1 VIDLV
6 IKNGKLV
13 TPFLK
18 DKVSIAIDSE
28 KIVGIGHDS
37 VMPPS
42 NRTIDAGGNLIL
54 PGMIDMHTHFRDPGY
69 TEREDFECGTK
80 AAAAG
85 GVTTVM
91 DMPNNLPP
99 TTSVKGFLEKR
110 EVVAKKAI
118 VDFALAGGVGEGSFE
133 DVVPLAEAGVVAFK
147 TLMLRQEM
155 KGQSVHTDSEITT
168 AFSEVAKTSKP
179 CLLHAENENLI
190 IEATAKLVASGR
202 LEPIVWEESRPVVSE
217 IEAVSRSII
226 LAQNSSVHLHLCHIS
241 AGESMQYISNGKR
254 NGQKITAETCPNYLL
269 LTADIMK
276 KVGPFAK
283 IQPPI
288 RKTGQDLLW
297 RGVLDGTIDVIA
309 SDHAPYTVEEKE
321 AGWKNIFEARSGGP
335 GVETT
340 LPLLLNCVNE
350 DRIGLNRLV
359 ELFAANPAKVLGLYP
374 QKGAI
379 AVGSDADLVI
389 VDLNQESKI
398 DAQSLH
404 SKQKISPFDG
414 MKVKGIPVM
423 TIVRG
428 NIVMEEGEIVVKP
441 GIGKFITSSPV
452 PSSSGVKT

>member
-1 VIDLV
+1 MTLSHT
-6 IKNGKLV
+6 GE
-13 TPFLK
+13 
-18 DKVSIAIDSE
+18 VSIAIDSE

-85 GVTTVM
+85 GVTMVM

-99 TTSVKGFLEKR
+99 ITSVKGFLEKR
-110 EVVAKKAI
+110 EVVTKKAL
-118 VDFALAGGVGEGSFE
+118 VDFAFAGGVGDGSFE

-155 KGQSVHTDSEITT
+155 KGQSVHSDSEIVA
-168 AFSEVAKTSKP
+168 AFLAVVKANKP
-179 CLLHAENENLI
+179 CLLHAENESLI
-190 IEATAKLVASGR
+190 NEATEQLIASGR
-202 LEPIVWEESRPVVSE
+202 TEPIVWEESRPVISE
-217 IEAVSRSII
+217 IEAVSRSIM
-226 LAQNSSVHLHLCHIS
+226 LARNTGVHLHICHIS
-241 AGESMQYISNGKR
+241 AGESMEYVSNGKQR
-254 NGQKITAETCPNYLL
+254 GQKITAETCPNYLL

-288 RKTGQDLLW
+288 RKSGQDLLW
-297 RGVLDGTIDVIA
+297 QGVVDGTIDVIA

-321 AGWKNIFEARSGGP
+321 VGWTNIFEARSGGP

-350 DRIGLNRLV
+350 GRISLIRLV
-359 ELFAANPAKVLGLYP
+359 EVFAMNPAKILGLYP
-374 QKGAI
+374 RKGAI

-389 VDLNQESKI
+389 VNLDRESKI

-404 SKQKISPFDG
+404 SKQKISAFDG
-414 MKVKGIPVM
+414 MKVKGTPIM

-428 NIVMEEGEIVVKP
+428 NIVMEEGQIIAKP
-441 GIGKFITSSPV
+441 GTGKFISGNTAASN
-452 PSSSGVKT
+452 SGV

>member
-1 VIDLV
+1 
-6 IKNGKLV
+6 
-13 TPFLK
+13 
-18 DKVSIAIDSE
+18 
-28 KIVGIGHDS
+28 
-37 VMPPS
+37 
-42 NRTIDAGGNLIL
+42 
-54 PGMIDMHTHFRDPGY
+54 MIDMHTHFRDPGY

-99 TTSVKGFLEKR
+99 TTSVKGFLEKQ
-110 EVVAKKAI
+110 EVVAKKAH

-133 DVVPLAEAGVVAFK
+133 EVVPLAEAGVVAFK

-155 KGQSVHTDSEITT
+155 KGQSVHTDSELVT
-168 AFSEVAKTSKP
+168 AFSEVAKAMKP

-190 IEATAKLVASGR
+190 IEATAKLIDAGK
-202 LEPIVWEESRPVVSE
+202 LEPIMWEESRPVISE

-226 LAQNSSVHLHLCHIS
+226 LARNSDVHLHLCHIS
-241 AGESMQYISNGKR
+241 SGESMEFISNGKR
-254 NGQKITAETCPNYLL
+254 KDQNITAETSPNYLL

-276 KVGPFAK
+276 EVGPFAK

-288 RKTGQDLLW
+288 RKTGQNLLW
-297 RGVLDGTIDVIA
+297 QGVLDGTIDVIA

-321 AGWKNIFEARSGGP
+321 VGWTNIFEARSGGP

-350 DRIGLNRLV
+350 GRISLTRLV
-359 ELFAANPAKVLGLYP
+359 EVFAMNPAKILGLYP
-374 QKGAI
+374 RKGAI

-389 VDLNQESKI
+389 VDLDGESKI

-414 MKVKGIPVM
+414 KKVKGKPIL

-428 NIVMEEGEIVVKP
+428 SIVMEDGEIIGKP
-441 GIGKFITSSPV
+441 GNGKFISSNDAV
-452 PSSSGVKT
+452 LSSGV